1 MVRNGMAASAS
12 ILQAGHGGSQSIS
25 TVAKRLWVRV
35 PLAFTDSIVY
45 FFRCHKLKKTVQRKK
60 LASAELFGVGTA

>member
-1 MVRNGMAASAS
+1 MEWQLVLAYYK
-12 ILQAGHGGSQSIS
+12 GHGGSQSIS

-45 FFRCHKLKKTVQRKK
+45 FFRCHKLKKDCTEKK
-60 LASAELFGVGTA
+60 ISLSRAVWGRNSLA